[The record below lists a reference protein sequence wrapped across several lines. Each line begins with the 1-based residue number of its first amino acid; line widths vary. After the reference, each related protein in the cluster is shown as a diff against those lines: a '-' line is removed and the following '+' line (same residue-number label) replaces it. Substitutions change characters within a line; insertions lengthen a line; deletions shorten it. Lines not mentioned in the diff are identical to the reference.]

1 MRREELYLHDI
12 VEAADAIAGFVKDKT
27 WEQFVRDDQLQSSV
41 LHKLMIIGEAASK
54 LPSQFCACY
63 PDIDWSDI
71 VGFRNIVVHEYFAV
85 RWPTVWATATGDA
98 PLLRHKIAEILAR
111 EYPPVQPPSSGA

>member
-1 MRREELYLHDI
+1 MRREKLCLHDI
-12 VEAADAIAGFVKDKT
+12 VEAADAIAGFLKGKA
-27 WEQFVRDDQLQSSV
+27 WEQFVRDDLFQSSV

-54 LPSQFCACY
+54 LPEQFCARY

-85 RWPTVWATATGDA
+85 RWPTVWTTATIDA

-111 EYPPVQPPSSGA
+111 EYRPVQPPDSGV